1 MAQKRAFKQFYVKVF
16 LFKKVPKNIFAIY
29 MYTVYKIILKSHLTK
44 IFCFML
50 ICESEQYWFISC
62 VLSMHWKYLILT
74 SKLCKQAWYLIKI
87 NTFIDNEKEHLKKKS
102 SLN

>member
-16 LFKKVPKNIFAIY
+16 LLKKCRRMNIFAIY

-50 ICESEQYWFISC
+50 ISESEQY
-62 VLSMHWKYLILT
+62 
-74 SKLCKQAWYLIKI
+74 
-87 NTFIDNEKEHLKKKS
+87 
-102 SLN
+102 